1 MTMRSQSNVCLKL
14 QPIQYLQFHNHQ
26 CTELSDHH
34 QLNQLLKLL
43 PLNHK
48 LLFKDQLIAQS
59 EFQCKLLL
67 NQFHLMF
74 HNFKSKLNAGV
85 SS

>member
-1 MTMRSQSNVCLKL
+1 MRSQSNVCLKL
-14 QPIQYLQFHNHQ
+14 QPIQCLQFHNHQ

-48 LLFKDQLIAQS
+48 LLFRDQPIAQS
-59 EFQCKLLL
+59 EFQCKLSL

-85 SS
+85 NS